1 MHLVK
6 NNLRAKCFFFLN
18 LNCLSKVLSLDLK
31 NKYYN
36 LKVVYGNNDNNFTFF
51 LVIEKTI
58 FLNPIKHTTA

>member
-1 MHLVK
+1 M
-6 NNLRAKCFFFLN
+6 FFFLN